1 MAVQSHFF
9 GVGPIVA
16 WAEAGVGA
24 VATQSL
30 VEPAYGPRGL
40 ALMRDGKSAPA
51 ALDQLISED
60 EGEAVRQVAMVDRG
74 GRVAVHTG
82 MRCIAHAGHAL
93 GEQVSAQAN
102 MMERDTVPAAM
113 IRAYTES
120 RGDPLAERMLA
131 ALEAAEREGGDIRG
145 RQSAAMVVVTGRA
158 SGSPTRDKPIDLRV
172 EDHRDPVRELHRLVG
187 LSRAYARASAGDD
200 LAGEGDLEGALVEY
214 EAAHRSQPD
223 NVELAFWHGLAL
235 AGSGREEEAA
245 RMLRPLLEA
254 HPEWVELMKRL
265 PAAGL
270 LPDDPELIAR
280 LAGTRAVSEPT
291 QPPPPAAGPPSHDRT
306 EEPPARPP
314 SPGPGEEPPARIPPS
329 PRPPAS

>member
-1 MAVQSHFF
+1 VAVQSHFF

-245 RMLRPLLEA
+245 RMLRPLFEA